1 MNLRT
6 AAFRAACCC
15 LALLACGQTASA
27 VPLAYDEAISGDLA
41 YPYQTLNLDA
51 GLNSIRGTMTW
62 DITHQFGDFDTF
74 FFVVPEAMELTNFNF
89 TLSPIINGRRR
100 TQASITLYAYPG
112 FVNVAS
118 GWLPLF
124 NTTDGLLVS
133 RQPGK
138 GLGAGLYQLFTG
150 GIVQPDGSTFAKF
163 AYQFQLN
170 VASLT
175 PLPDPAPTP
184 TPVPEP
190 ATLSLLALGLAGIH
204 ARRRA
209 YCSRVASA
217 APPEPHSWPRG
228 DA

>member
-1 MNLRT
+1 MKLWT

-15 LALLACGQTASA
+15 IALLACARTASA
-27 VPLAYDEAISGDLA
+27 LPLAYDEAISGDLA

-51 GLNSIRGTMTW
+51 GLNSIRGTVTW
-62 DITHQFGDFDTF
+62 DIRFQFNDFDTF
-74 FFVVPEAMELTNFNF
+74 FFVVPDGMELTNFNF
-89 TLSPIINGRRR
+89 TLSPITNGRRR
-100 TQASITLYAYPG
+100 TQASITLYSYPG

-150 GIVQPDGSTFAKF
+150 GNVQPDGSEFAKF

-170 VASLT
+170 VRSLT
-175 PLPDPAPTP
+175 PLPDPTPTP

-190 ATLSLLALGLAGIH
+190 ATLSLLALGLAGAGMR
-204 ARRRA
+204 ARRRGRP
-209 YCSRVASA
+209 SPQPS
-217 APPEPHSWPRG
+217 PRKRG
-228 DA
+228 EGA